1 MCKKKLY
8 ITPRRQ
14 RLKWKILPRVINRFT
29 LYTLVH
35 AGRRKGVHKAQTT
48 VLNMEELVSVG
59 KSIDA
64 INISACRA
72 SERMW
77 EAMDGLLTKKEG
89 CEK

>member
-1 MCKKKLY
+1 MEK
-8 ITPRRQ
+8 
-14 RLKWKILPRVINRFT
+14 V
-29 LYTLVH
+29 LV
-35 AGRRKGVHKAQTT
+35 GIKPTT
-48 VLNMEELVSVG
+48 SVLNVEELASVG

-89 CEK
+89 GEE